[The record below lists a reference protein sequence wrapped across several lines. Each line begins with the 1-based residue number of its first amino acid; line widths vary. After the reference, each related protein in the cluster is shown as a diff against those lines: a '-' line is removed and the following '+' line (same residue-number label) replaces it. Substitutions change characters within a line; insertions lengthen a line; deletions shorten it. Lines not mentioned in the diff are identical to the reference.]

1 MNRML
6 REEQDKA
13 YMESLRA
20 DQEKDRKKE
29 EERRKKEDEERE
41 KNEREMDEIKRREQ
55 LIKLKY
61 DLVGKIP
68 SEPSPTDENAIR
80 VMIKFPNGSRLER
93 RFRRSDSVMSLYYF
107 VFCQDESPLKFQ
119 ITTNF
124 PRKELPGR
132 PPSLD
137 DPLWNNQAASN
148 GTVEPSISFESLGLK
163 KTEVLFVT
171 DLEA

>member
-29 EERRKKEDEERE
+29 EERKRKENEERE
-41 KNEREMDEIKRREQ
+41 KNEREMDEVKKREQ
-55 LIKLKY
+55 LMKLKY
-61 DLVGKIP
+61 ELVDKIP
-68 SEPSPTDENAIR
+68 SEPSPNDPNAMR
-80 VMIKFPNGSRLER
+80 LMIKFPDGSRLER
-93 RFRRSDSVMSLYYF
+93 RFRKSDSVMSLYYF
-107 VFCQDESPLKFQ
+107 VFCQDASPLKFQ

-124 PRKELPGR
+124 PRRELPGR

-137 DPLWNNQAASN
+137 DPLWNPQAALN
-148 GTVEPSISFESLGLK
+148 GTAESLPSLENLELK
-163 KTEVLFVT
+163 KAEVLFVN

>member
-13 YMESLRA
+13 YMESLKA

-29 EERRKKEDEERE
+29 EDR
-41 KNEREMDEIKRREQ
+41 KRRENEEKEKRQ
-55 LIKLKY
+55 KEEDEQQQREKLIRLKY
-61 DLVGKIP
+61 DLADKIP
-68 SEPSPTDENAIR
+68 SEPSNQDPETIR
-80 VMIKFPNGSRLER
+80 ILLKLPSGKRLER
-93 RFRRSDSVMSLYYF
+93 KFRRKDSVMSLYYF
-107 VFCQDESPLKFQ
+107 VFCHDESPLKFQ

-124 PRKELPGR
+124 PRKELPGH

-137 DPLWNNQAASN
+137 DPLWNKEAKRSTPDKIPTLEEI
-148 GTVEPSISFESLGLK
+148 GLGK
-163 KTEVLFVT
+163 SEVLFVH